1 MNIFVDIDGTICR
14 TQGTEYNYAEPIDEN
29 IDIINE
35 MFDKGER
42 ITYWTARG
50 TVSGTDFSELT
61 RYQLQMWGCKYHD
74 LLFGK
79 PGYDLLI
86 CDKVVNIKDL

>member
-14 TQGTEYNYAEPIDEN
+14 TQGTEYNYAEPIDKN

-50 TVSGTDFSELT
+50 TVLGTDFSELT
-61 RYQLQMWGCKYHD
+61 RYQLQTWGCKYHE
-74 LLFGK
+74 LRFGK
-79 PGYDLLI
+79 PAYDLLI